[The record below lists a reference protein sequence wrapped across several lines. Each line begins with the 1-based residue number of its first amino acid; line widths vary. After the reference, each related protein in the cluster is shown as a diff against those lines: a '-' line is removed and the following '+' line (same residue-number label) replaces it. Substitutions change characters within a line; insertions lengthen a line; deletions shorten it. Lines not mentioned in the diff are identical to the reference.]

1 MGLKTTL
8 QNLASTVISSVGDVP
23 VTGTYRVVG
32 AATYNTATGQVTANN
47 TEYTG
52 IKIIFDDTQQ
62 VNLGSLDIPNLT
74 VHENERLF
82 YIAKVDLTPVPKN
95 GDELDLESVTWEVI
109 EVKTDPANALW
120 ILKGKKP

>member
-8 QNLASTVISSVGDVP
+8 QNLASTVIASVGDVP

-32 AATYNTATGQVTANN
+32 EATYNTATGQVTANK

-62 VNLGSLDIPNLT
+62 VALGSVDIPNLT

-82 YIAKVDLTPVPKN
+82 YIAKVDLTPTPKN
-95 GDELDLESVTWEVI
+95 GDELYVESVTWEII

-120 ILKGKKP
+120 ILKAKRP

>member
-8 QNLASTVISSVGDVP
+8 QNLASTVIASVGDIP
-23 VTGTYRVVG
+23 VLCTYRVLG
-32 AATYNTATGQVTANN
+32 SATYNTATGQVTANN

-52 IKIIFDDTQQ
+52 IKVIFDDTQQ
-62 VNLGSLDIPNLT
+62 VNLGSLDISNLT

-95 GDELDLESVTWEVI
+95 GDELDLESATWEII